1 MRSQPATVEDM
12 KVEYENVTPLYD
24 QVRRLLL
31 SDIKAGRH
39 RGSAYLPP
47 EADLCAHYNVSRPT
61 VRRAVSE
68 LCSEGYLK
76 RVRGKGTLITEPRLK
91 QTLVSL
97 TGFTESLASLG
108 HEVRYSILEST
119 VLSGPSDL
127 NNRLQGKEDDHVV
140 GVRRLLIV
148 DDRPLTIEYLYF
160 LQSRHGLAL
169 EPVANGGSFYEA
181 LRTLYREQPAGAERT
196 INVDFPS
203 APECEL
209 LACTASQPVYR
220 IEKLVLGKNQ
230 YPISFSVLVTPSDR
244 VTYSITV

>member
-12 KVEYENVTPLYD
+12 TVEYENVTPLYD

-39 RGSAYLPP
+39 RGSAYLPS

-108 HEVRYSILEST
+108 HKVRYSIVEST
-119 VLSGPSDL
+119 VLTGPSEL

-203 APECEL
+203 APECKL

-230 YPISFSVLVTPSDR
+230 YPISFSVIVTPSDR